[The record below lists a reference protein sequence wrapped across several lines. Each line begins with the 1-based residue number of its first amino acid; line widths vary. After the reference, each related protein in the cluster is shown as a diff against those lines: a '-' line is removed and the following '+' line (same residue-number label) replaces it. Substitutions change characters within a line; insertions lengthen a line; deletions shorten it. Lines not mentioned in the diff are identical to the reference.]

1 LADKREVEFFVL
13 RYVPN
18 AVRQEFINI
27 GILMVEVDANR
38 KVLAEV
44 RFAKDWRRL
53 QRLDPEADVDV
64 LEALLREIRAEVGQF
79 RDPTMLLERMED
91 SFSNVI
97 QLSGPLPVVAET
109 AADIDTLASTFL
121 DERKGG
127 AVSEGSYRDGRR
139 Q

>member
-1 LADKREVEFFVL
+1 MADKREVEFFVL